1 MKTQDS
7 NFLKSNIIF
16 HNKIT
21 FKLYILII
29 YIIFIIISNNKI
41 KKNYNSNNEIKKI
54 DTLIDKNIYKKMQI
68 EKGKIYL
75 NKCLK
80 ELLINPICNKIKK
93 PKISV
98 IIPVYNC
105 EKTIISSIRSI
116 QNQNISEIE
125 IILVNDFSKDNTLKI
140 INNLKKVD
148 SRIIIINNNKNMGT
162 LYSRCI
168 GVLNAKGIYLFS
180 LDNDDMFFDYDVFD
194 YIYKIGKE
202 KNFDIV
208 DFNSIC
214 AKNYYRNLSGMIE
227 NRLSNYPNN
236 LTLKQPDLGSFPIH
250 ANRIYNNIHIWA
262 KCIKNEIYKKGV
274 NYLGKKKYSNYMT
287 WAEDIS
293 MIFILFN
300 IAQLYK
306 FVDKYGV
313 IHFSSRTS
321 ASSKASMNNILFGEI
336 FLLNIIFDFSKNTTD
351 KNLAVYYALFI
362 KRKHKLNKF
371 KNEKNYFL
379 LKIIIKKI
387 LNSKYIT
394 KNNIQILKDNYK
406 YFI

>member
-1 MKTQDS
+1 MLNNK
-7 NFLKSNIIF
+7 IIF
-16 HNKIT
+16 KT
-21 FKLYILII
+21 FILVI
-29 YIIFIIISNNKI
+29 YIMFIILSKNKMKKNNNSNNKI
-41 KKNYNSNNEIKKI
+41 KKLDIYDKK
-54 DTLIDKNIYKKMQI
+54 IYKKIQI
-68 EKGKIYL
+68 ENGKIYL

-80 ELLINPICNKIKK
+80 EILINPILNKAKK

-116 QNQNISEIE
+116 QNQNLSEIE
-125 IILVNDFSKDNTLKI
+125 ILLVNDFSKDNTLKI
-140 INNLKKVD
+140 INDLKKVD

-168 GVLNAKGIYLFS
+168 GVLKAKGIYLFS

-194 YIYKIGKE
+194 YIYKIGVE

-214 AKNYYRNLSGMIE
+214 VRNYNRNLSGMIE

-236 LTLKQPDLGSFPIH
+236 LTLKQPDLGTFPIH
-250 ANRIYNNIHIWA
+250 KDRIYNDIHIWA

-274 NYLGKKKYSNYMT
+274 NYLGKNRYSNYVT

-300 IAQLYK
+300 IAQSYI
-306 FVDKYGV
+306 FIDKYGV
-313 IHFSSRTS
+313 IHFSSRNS
-321 ASSKASMNNILFGEI
+321 ASSKASNNNILFGEI

-362 KRKHKLNKF
+362 KRKHKLYKF
-371 KNEKNYFL
+371 KNENNYLL
-379 LKIIIKKI
+379 LKNIINKI
-387 LNSKYIT
+387 LNCKYIT
-394 KNNIQILKDNYK
+394 KDKKQMIKDNYK
-406 YFI
+406 YFT